1 MSDIKERQLLTAI
14 LKDIL
19 YRGPQLRS
27 SGICGNVRVLA
38 QMLHGYDSAVWSYW
52 RDVNGGIFENWPEFS
67 GNIYYPVPSGNRIL
81 PANDMYTLVHDLW
94 ESQYGEARFR
104 LLDFLITS
112 LESGDYDDA

>member
-27 SGICGNVRVLA
+27 AGICGNVRELA
-38 QMLHGYDSAVWSYW
+38 QLFHGDDSAVWSYW

-67 GNIYYPVPSGNRIL
+67 GNIYYPVPSGKHRIS
-81 PANDMYTLVHDLW
+81 AQDMYSLIRCLW
-94 ESQYGEARFR
+94 DNHYGETRFR